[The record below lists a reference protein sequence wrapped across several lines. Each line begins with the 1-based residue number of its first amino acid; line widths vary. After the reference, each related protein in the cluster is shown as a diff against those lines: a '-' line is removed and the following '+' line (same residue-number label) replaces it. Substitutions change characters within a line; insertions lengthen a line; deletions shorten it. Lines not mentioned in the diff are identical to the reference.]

1 MPLKTKFLASRIDP
15 DRGKLCIWLQVQ
27 VPITREVEITSVL
40 KFESCKFEDCIFNVT
55 AGKEK

>member
-1 MPLKTKFLASRIDP
+1 MPLKTKFLASRTDA
-15 DRGKLCIWLQVQ
+15 DRGKLCIWLQ